1 RFGMYVTDGESNATL
16 RRGDTVEAMTIERA
30 LELLAGRRAWEIEN
44 GGVKKKTKRAKKSA
58 PTLTEKTLKGA
69 GAKRKAKKSASGKSK
84 KDK

>member
-1 RFGMYVTDGESNATL
+1 
-16 RRGDTVEAMTIERA
+16 MTIERA

-69 GAKRKAKKSASGKSK
+69 GAKRKAKK
-84 KDK
+84 